1 MILYRTLKSF
11 SFLPV
16 AIHLAQLLVV
26 LEKHGRFKGTG
37 IWKIPTGMVE
47 EVCVLN
53 EVSLEKSKG
62 FNKYIIAFTCPGRG
76 YLCRSNKRSKRGN
89 RSKQLLTDE
98 YMNTYVVCLLS
109 ATLFDDKICYIA
121 G

>member
-1 MILYRTLKSF
+1 MILYRTLKFF

-16 AIHLAQLLVV
+16 VTHLAQLLVV

-53 EVSLEKSKG
+53 KVSFEKSKR
-62 FNKYIIAFTCPGRG
+62 FNKYIAFTCPGRG
-76 YLCRSNKRSKRGN
+76 YHCRSNKRSKRGN

-98 YMNTYVVCLLS
+98 
-109 ATLFDDKICYIA
+109 
-121 G
+121 